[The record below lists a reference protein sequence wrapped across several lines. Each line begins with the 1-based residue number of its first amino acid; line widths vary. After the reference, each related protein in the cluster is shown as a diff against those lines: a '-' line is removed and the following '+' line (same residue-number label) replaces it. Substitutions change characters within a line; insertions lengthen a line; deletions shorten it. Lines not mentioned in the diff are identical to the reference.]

1 MHYDVTVYTASDLR
15 PAKEIVYDHHI
26 EVVGHHTEL

>member
-1 MHYDVTVYTASDLR
+1 MHYDVTVYTA
-15 PAKEIVYDHHI
+15 KEIVCDHHI